1 VKPYRFLAIEEC
13 FEELGSIP
21 SDSFVFETPPPY
33 MALGAPYGES
43 SPWMLRSDVLARLQK
58 ALEYLNEIKP
68 GWLIK
73 IFDAY
78 RPNSVQAY
86 MVEREFMRLSNG
98 QPPQALSESARKRI
112 SDRVYRIWAIPSD
125 DPTTPPPHSTG
136 AAIDLTL
143 IDESGCEV
151 DMGSPID
158 ENSDR
163 SNPDYFVEIDPVIH
177 QHRDLLRRV
186 MVHAGFIRHDE
197 EWWHFS
203 YGDQMWAWHTQRE
216 QSVRVAARYG
226 RADLL

>member
-1 VKPYRFLAIEEC
+1 
-13 FEELGSIP
+13 
-21 SDSFVFETPPPY
+21 

-58 ALEYLNEIKP
+58 ALKYLNETKP

-86 MVEREFMRLSNG
+86 MVEHEFMRLSNG
-98 QPPQALSESARKRI
+98 QPPQTLSESARKRI

-177 QHRDLLRRV
+177 HNRDLLRRV
-186 MVHAGFIRHDE
+186 MAHAGFIRHDE

-216 QSVRVAARYG
+216 QSDRVSARYG